1 MIALVLTGAVS
12 GCASYQGNEKCRDS
26 GCISDAQIT
35 SEVQAR
41 FAQQSEL
48 RGPDQLYVQ
57 TLNHVVY
64 LSGTVETGLHRDIA
78 ASIAQEANGVTRVVN
93 DISIDK

>member
-1 MIALVLTGAVS
+1 MIALVLTSALF
-12 GCASYQGNEKCRDS
+12 GCAGYQGREKCRDS

-41 FAQQSEL
+41 FAQHTEL

-64 LSGTVETGLHRDIA
+64 LSGMVETGLHRDIA
-78 ASIAQEANGVTRVVN
+78 ASLAQGANGVTRVVN
-93 DISIDK
+93 DISIEK